1 MNYDRRKY
9 DGMTT
14 DQKLD
19 IALELLGEIMEAFP
33 EGPIKHREV
42 HEAWILAKRA
52 EFEFWRELKLD
63 IAKKGVWGLLVLITG
78 LVITGLSIKSGVWFR

>member
-1 MNYDRRKY
+1 MDYDRRKY

-42 HEAWILAKRA
+42 HETWILAKRA
-52 EFEFWRELKLD
+52 EVEFWRELKLD

-78 LVITGLSIKSGVWFR
+78 LLITGLSIKSGVWFR

>member
-1 MNYDRRKY
+1 MDYDRRKY

-33 EGPIKHREV
+33 EGLRKHREV

-52 EFEFWRELKLD
+52 EVEFWRELKLD
-63 IAKKGVWGLLVLITG
+63 IAKKGVWGLLVLMIG
-78 LVITGLSIKSGVWFR
+78 LLITGLSIKSGVWFR

>member
-19 IALELLGEIMEAFP
+19 IALELLSELMEAFP

-52 EFEFWRELKLD
+52 EVEFWRELKLD

-78 LVITGLSIKSGVWFR
+78 LLITGLSIKSGVWFR